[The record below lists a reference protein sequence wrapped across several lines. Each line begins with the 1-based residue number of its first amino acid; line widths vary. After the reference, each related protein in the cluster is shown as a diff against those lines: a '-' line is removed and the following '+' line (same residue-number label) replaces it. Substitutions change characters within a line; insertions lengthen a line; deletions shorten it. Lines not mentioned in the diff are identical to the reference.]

1 MQTPARPEVVTL
13 DKPMLGQPTGAR
25 LLISTPIEVK
35 AQLDAIPK
43 GTERLPTDLRQ
54 ELATK
59 HQADA
64 TCPLTYGI
72 FLRILA
78 EDALDEMQQ
87 GKSVDE
93 VTPFWRVIDRKAPL
107 AKKLPCGIDF
117 ITHLRTEEG
126 LGELMA

>member
-1 MQTPARPEVVTL
+1 
-13 DKPMLGQPTGAR
+13 MLGQPTGAR